1 MTIAFLFVTLFA
13 LLLIGAPI
21 AIALGLSSVA
31 TILLFSNDSLG
42 SLALKLFETM
52 QHYTLLAIPFFI
64 LSSAF
69 LTTGGVARRIIRF
82 AMACVGH
89 LRGGF
94 AMAGVLACML
104 FAAVSGSSPATV
116 VAIGSIVIAGMV
128 KAGYSKEFA
137 AGVICNAGTLGIL
150 IPPSIVMV
158 VYGAAT
164 NTSVGRLFMAGV
176 IPGIV
181 AGVML
186 MIAIYIAARWVK
198 LPSQPKA
205 PFSEILVSFRD
216 AVWGLLL
223 IVIIMGGIY
232 GGIFTPTE
240 AAAVAAVYA
249 FVVAAF
255 VYRDMGPLK
264 ERQAWRPAWVRL
276 ERSTVASNVPLAAP
290 FVTFAG
296 GLAQS
301 LVYLPATLVD
311 KEVRH
316 VMVEAG
322 RTTIMLMFIIANAML
337 FAHVLTT
344 ERIPHTITEMIVA
357 AGLEPWSF
365 LIVVNILLLIAG
377 NFMEPSAIL
386 LIMAP
391 ILFPIAMQL
400 GIDPVHLGIIMVVN
414 MEIGLI
420 TPPVGLNLFVTSG
433 ITNMSVLEVVRA
445 AMPWLGILLLFL
457 ILVTY
462 VPIISTFL
470 PDLLYGP

>member
-31 TILLFSNDSLG
+31 TILLFSTDSLA

-164 NTSVGRLFMAGV
+164 NTSVGRLFIAGI

-181 AGVML
+181 AGLML
-186 MIAIYIAARWVK
+186 MVAIYVAARWVK
-198 LPSQPKA
+198 LPAQPRA
-205 PFSEILVSFRD
+205 PFAEIMASFRD

-223 IVIIMGGIY
+223 VIIIMGGIY
-232 GGIFTPTE
+232 GGVFTPTE

-249 FVVAAF
+249 FIVAVF

-264 ERQAWRPAWVRL
+264 ERPAWRPAWVRL

-290 FVTFAG
+290 FVTLAG
-296 GLAQS
+296 GFAQS
-301 LVYLPATLVD
+301 LVYLPATVVHKD
-311 KEVRH
+311 IRH

-344 ERIPHTITEMIVA
+344 ERIPHTITQMIVA
-357 AGLEPWSF
+357 AGLEPWAF

-445 AMPWLGILLLFL
+445 ALPWLGILLIFL
-457 ILVTY
+457 ILITY
-462 VPIISTFL
+462 VPAISTFL
-470 PDLLYGP
+470 PNLLYGP